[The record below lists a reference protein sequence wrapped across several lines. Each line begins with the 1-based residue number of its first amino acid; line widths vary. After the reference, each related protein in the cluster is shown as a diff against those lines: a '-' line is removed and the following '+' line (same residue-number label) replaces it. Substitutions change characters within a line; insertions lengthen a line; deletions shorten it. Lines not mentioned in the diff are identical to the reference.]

1 VGRGLSLVLVVLAA
15 LAFAA
20 AGQARSRTTLAGAAS
35 FGFERGLVTSSR
47 DGVVVRAARIARL
60 GPLIARSARGSGVS
74 ASVLEAVVFV
84 DGRPTRRKG
93 LRAMARSLARAGH
106 VLGRRDLALEAHH
119 LGVRKLKRVLAAYGR
134 KRPSYA
140 QLYFGSGP
148 DRHRGTWRALAS
160 GGDYYWRVL
169 AARRIMRLYRRHPQ
183 ALAYE
188 AHLQSRKN
196 SAEEVMHP
204 RPITP
209 QFKTPNAIAAAWK
222 RHALRAIPRDAAHT
236 HIAVSRFLGQEAH
249 ALGRSRRL
257 YTGLRPGALTV
268 LLYIGERVHELSG
281 GRKLLVTSAVRDQRY
296 QRVLTRVNVNA
307 TRAYSMHTTGYAFD
321 IARNYSSRRQA
332 AAFQFVLDRLV
343 AVGAIAYIHEYAA
356 IHIAVAS
363 DARAKLALLDLG

>member
-1 VGRGLSLVLVVLAA
+1 MLAVVSG

-20 AGQARSRTTLAGAAS
+20 AGQARNSASLAGAAS

-47 DGVVVRAARIARL
+47 HGVLARAERVARL
-60 GPLIARSARGSGVS
+60 RPLIARTARGSGVS
-74 ASVLEAVVFV
+74 VGELEAVVFV
-84 DGRPTRRKG
+84 DGRPTRRRG
-93 LRAMARSLARAGH
+93 LQATARSLARAGH
-106 VLGRRDLALEAHH
+106 VLGRRDLAVAAHH
-119 LGVRKLKRVLAAYGR
+119 LGVRKLKRAIAAYGS

-140 QLYFGSGP
+140 QLYFGSAP
-148 DRHRGTWRALAS
+148 DRHRAAWRALAS
-160 GGDYYWRVL
+160 GGDYYWQVL
-169 AARRIMRLYRRHPQ
+169 AAKRIMRLYRSHPR

-209 QFKTPNAIAAAWK
+209 QFATPDAIAAAW
-222 RHALRAIPRDAAHT
+222 RHHVLRAIPRDVAHT
-236 HIAVSRFLGQEAH
+236 HIAISRFLGQEAH

-257 YTGLRPGALTV
+257 YTGLRPVALTV

-281 GRKLLVTSAVRDQRY
+281 GRRLLVTSAVRDRRY
-296 QRVLTRVNVNA
+296 QRVLMRVNANA
-307 TRAYSMHTTGYAFD
+307 ARTYSMHTTGYAFD
-321 IARNYSSRRQA
+321 IARSYASRRQA
-332 AAFQFVLDRLV
+332 AAFQFVLDRLT

-363 DARAKLALLDLG
+363 GARAKLALLDLG

>member
-1 VGRGLSLVLVVLAA
+1 M
-15 LAFAA
+15 
-20 AGQARSRTTLAGAAS
+20 
-35 FGFERGLVTSSR
+35 
-47 DGVVVRAARIARL
+47 
-60 GPLIARSARGSGVS
+60 RSARANGVS
-74 ASVLEAVVFV
+74 ASELEAIAFV
-84 DGRPTRRKG
+84 DGRQMRRSA
-93 LRAMARSLARAGH
+93 LRATAHSLAKASRA
-106 VLGRRDLALEAHH
+106 LGRRDLAVEAHH
-119 LGVRKLKRVLAAYGR
+119 LGVRKLKRVIAAYGS

-148 DRHRGTWRALAS
+148 DRHRAAWRALLS
-160 GGDYYWRVL
+160 GGDYYWQVL
-169 AARRIMRLYRRHPQ
+169 AAKRIMRLYRSHPE

-204 RPITP
+204 RTSTP
-209 QFKTPNAIAAAWK
+209 QFRTPNAIAAAWR
-222 RHALRAIPRDAAHT
+222 RHALRAIPRDVGHT

-257 YTGLRPGALTV
+257 YTGLRPVALTV

-281 GRKLLVTSAVRDQRY
+281 GRRLLVTSAVRDRRY
-296 QRVLTRVNVNA
+296 QRVLMRVNVNA
-307 TRAYSMHTTGYAFD
+307 ARTYSMHTTGYAFD
-321 IARNYSSRRQA
+321 IARSYASRRQA
-332 AAFQFVLDRLV
+332 AAFQFVLDRLS